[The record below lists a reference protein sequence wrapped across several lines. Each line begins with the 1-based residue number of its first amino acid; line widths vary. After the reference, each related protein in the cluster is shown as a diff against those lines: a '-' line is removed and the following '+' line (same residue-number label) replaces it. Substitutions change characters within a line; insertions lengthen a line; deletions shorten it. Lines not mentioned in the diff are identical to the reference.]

1 MTYDQPKTSRRRRGS
16 GPDIR
21 THKVTVRL
29 SPAELET
36 VAGRAEAIGASVS
49 RFLAESALT
58 GTTPTLAERH
68 SLIVELF
75 GASRLVGAIGNHLHQ
90 LAKVAHTTGQTPPE
104 LPAALRAVERAL
116 DRIQAAVDALGSS

>member
-1 MTYDQPKTSRRRRGS
+1 MTDDQPTTARRRRGS

-36 VAGRAEAIGASVS
+36 VAGRAGAIGVSVS

-58 GTTPTLAERH
+58 GEAPTLAERH

-90 LAKVAHTTGQTPPE
+90 LAKVARDWADPT
-104 LPAALRAVERAL
+104 RAPGRVAGPRPGP
-116 DRIQAAVDALGSS
+116 RPGSGRR